1 MTNVAVFAVGLLVT
15 LMIAAAMALL
25 VWGAIID
32 GREEK
37 ERREAN
43 ALRRPDEVT
52 RIGVVGAQ

>member
-25 VWGAIID
+25 VWGAILD
-32 GREEK
+32 GREDE
-37 ERREAN
+37 ERQEAN
-43 ALRRPDEVT
+43 ALRCLDEVT